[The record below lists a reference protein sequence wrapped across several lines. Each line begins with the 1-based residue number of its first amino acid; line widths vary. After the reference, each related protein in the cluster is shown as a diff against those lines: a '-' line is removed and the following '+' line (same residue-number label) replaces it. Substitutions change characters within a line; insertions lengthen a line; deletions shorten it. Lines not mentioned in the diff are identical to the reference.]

1 MSKGKKTNCSCF
13 IFRFLFF
20 VTIMIKVV
28 SMKNNAQYHIIKLFL
43 MAFFHQR
50 IIYVYND
57 VLNNFEISHMRLIVD
72 KNPRIIKFKVK
83 F

>member
-50 IIYVYND
+50 TIYVYND